1 MKDRSNTLLCVCML
15 CATFLI
21 LGIMAIGK
29 SSKEEV
35 AEPVQ
40 QEQVA
45 EEQPVVEEEQEQPVE
60 DEYLTE
66 KDIVKETSEKDQMTL
81 AKTVLD
87 EMAKECFGRD
97 GYKILTEGNALML
110 CVDIDKSEVVYASSS
125 EWNNLRDT
133 IAEVSSQVQDR
144 MEDIGCGDINVAL
157 SVADID
163 RDEVFLMAS
172 YGVILYDVFE

>member
-1 MKDRSNTLLCVCML
+1 MEDKQKKLMIIIICGLLCIIGL
-15 CATFLI
+15 
-21 LGIMAIGK
+21 MAIGK
-29 SSKEEV
+29 DEQEV
-35 AEPVQ
+35 AEQPVQ
-40 QEQVA
+40 QEQTT
-45 EEQPVVEEEQEQPVE
+45 EEQPVVEEEEPVE

-81 AKTVLD
+81 AKTILD
-87 EMAKECFGRD
+87 EMAKESFGRD
-97 GYKILTEGNALML
+97 GYKILSEGNALML

-125 EWNNLRDT
+125 EWENLRDT